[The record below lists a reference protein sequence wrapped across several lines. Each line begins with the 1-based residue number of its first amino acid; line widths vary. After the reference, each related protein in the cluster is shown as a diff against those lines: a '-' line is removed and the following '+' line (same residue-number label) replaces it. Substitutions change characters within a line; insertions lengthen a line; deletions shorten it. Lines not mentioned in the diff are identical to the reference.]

1 MSKIFQLNHNDNN
14 VFKYLERSEIKLI
27 NNFNNIGLNP
37 HTDGIPEGDINRK
50 NRIQCFI
57 VTSNNKNSEYWSRT
71 TAFIPES
78 HKHINLFHTYWII
91 YHPKYL
97 KACKDGKKIIKGL
110 LSTRNCPDCIR
121 KTNQS
126 CPQWLLKFNIND
138 FNTELEKLYLYR
150 PQLNLETVDSNIKRW
165 WILLDENEKNSIIT
179 EKTPKLFKTIIT
191 NFNGGEC
198 ILFMPGL
205 IHWVMFPSKG
215 EKLYT
220 KIFLECYTDNISKID
235 DSGYTIDDGNFK
247 QDARN
252 FEKAK
257 YFANKDNLDKIEVN
271 INTNDFLEKL
281 NEEDI
286 DLVVKLLKKDG
297 IVGFQFLNQDGNSNL
312 QKDVCNYLSE
322 LLEFPNDCHLE
333 KVNVM
338 KAIVNKGLL
347 AKDLKILDKH
357 LYRHPDSSQIRKN
370 LSSIFPS
377 SSGNTGL
384 GAYSNVLA
392 KNKLFYNKI
401 VEQLNPIFLEYY
413 NKNVKLDCPVIGYQ
427 GCK

>member
-1 MSKIFQLNHNDNN
+1 MTRIFQLNDNN
-14 VFKYLERSEIKLI
+14 IFKYIDNSEINLI
-27 NNFNNIGLNP
+27 NNFTNIGLNP
-37 HTDGIPEGDINRK
+37 HTDGIPKGDFSRK

-57 VTSNNKNSEYWSRT
+57 VTSNNKNSKYWSRT
-71 TAFIPES
+71 TVFIPES
-78 HKHINLFHTYWII
+78 HKHINLFHTYWLI
-91 YHPKYL
+91 YHQKYL

-110 LSTRNCPDCIR
+110 SSKKDCPDCVR
-121 KTNQS
+121 TSNQS
-126 CPQWLLKFNIND
+126 CPQWFWKFDIND
-138 FNTELEKLYLYR
+138 FNIEFEKLYQYGL
-150 PQLNLETVDSNIKRW
+150 QINSETIDSNIKKW

-179 EKTPKLFKTIIT
+179 KNTPKLFKTIIT
-191 NFNGGEC
+191 NFDGGEC
-198 ILFMPGL
+198 ILFMPGI
-205 IHWVMFPSKG
+205 IHWVMLPSKG

-220 KIFLECYTDNISKID
+220 KIFFETYTDNISKKD

-247 QDARN
+247 LDARN
-252 FEKAK
+252 FEKTK

-271 INTNDFLEKL
+271 INSNDFTEKL

-286 DLVVKLLKKDG
+286 DLVVKSLKQDG

-322 LLEFPNDCHLE
+322 LLEFPYDCDLE

-347 AKDLKILDKH
+347 AKDLRIFDKH

-384 GAYSNVLA
+384 GAYSNILA
-392 KNKLFYNKI
+392 KNKLLYNKI
-401 VEQLNPIFLEYY
+401 VEQLDPIFLKYY

-427 GCK
+427 GSK

>member
-1 MSKIFQLNHNDNN
+1 MTRIFQLNDNN
-14 VFKYLERSEIKLI
+14 IFKYIDNSEINLI
-27 NNFNNIGLNP
+27 NNFTNIGLNP
-37 HTDGIPEGDINRK
+37 HTDGIPKGDFSRK

-57 VTSNNKNSEYWSRT
+57 VTSNNKNSKYWSRT
-71 TAFIPES
+71 TVFIPES
-78 HKHINLFHTYWII
+78 HKHINLFHTYWLI
-91 YHPKYL
+91 YHQKYL

-110 LSTRNCPDCIR
+110 SSKKDCPDCVR
-121 KTNQS
+121 TSNQS
-126 CPQWLLKFNIND
+126 CPQWFWKFDIND
-138 FNTELEKLYLYR
+138 FNIEFEKLYQYGL
-150 PQLNLETVDSNIKRW
+150 QINSETIDSNIKKW

-179 EKTPKLFKTIIT
+179 KNTPKLFKTIIT
-191 NFNGGEC
+191 NFDGGEC
-198 ILFMPGL
+198 ILFMPGI
-205 IHWVMFPSKG
+205 IHWVMLPSKG

-220 KIFLECYTDNISKID
+220 KIFFETYTDNISKKD

-247 QDARN
+247 LDARN
-252 FEKAK
+252 FEKTK

-271 INTNDFLEKL
+271 INSNDFTEKL

-286 DLVVKLLKKDG
+286 DLVVKSLKQDG

-322 LLEFPNDCHLE
+322 LLEFPYDCDLE

-347 AKDLKILDKH
+347 AKDLRIFDKH

-384 GAYSNVLA
+384 GAYSNILA
-392 KNKLFYNKI
+392 KNKLLYNKI
-401 VEQLNPIFLEYY
+401 VEQLDPIFLKYY
-413 NKNVKLDCPVIGYQ
+413 NKNVKLDCVAMAYQ
-427 GCK
+427 GSK